1 MTPSNRYSAPCSYTY
16 KCGSN
21 IQSRQ
26 GNRRIC
32 WNVSAA
38 RLAVSAKP
46 TAGMPGSAAYL
57 ASTDRLPSGL
67 FRFRYPAGNP
77 GPANLI
83 VGSVRLPSWLLRL
96 GCLAG
101 WLGSTNLL
109 VGSVRF
115 PGWLAR
121 LGSRAA
127 WHVSADPLAGSVR
140 LPGWLTR
147 HGNPDG
153 LIVCPAYLL

>member
-1 MTPSNRYSAPCSYTY
+1 MTPSNRYNAPCPYTY

-26 GNRRIC
+26 GKRRIC
-32 WNVSAA
+32 WNASAALLAVSATPSASSFGCAA
-38 RLAVSAKP
+38 RLAV
-46 TAGMPGSAAYL
+46 
-57 ASTDRLPSGL
+57 TDRPPSGL
-67 FRFRYPAGNP
+67 FGFRCPAGKP

-83 VGSVRLPSWLLRL
+83 IGSVRLPSRLLRL

-109 VGSVRF
+109 VGSVRL
-115 PGWLAR
+115 PDWLAR
-121 LGSRAA
+121 LRSRAA
-127 WHVSADPLAGSVR
+127 WHVSVDPLDGSVR

-153 LIVCPAYLL
+153 LTVCPAYL